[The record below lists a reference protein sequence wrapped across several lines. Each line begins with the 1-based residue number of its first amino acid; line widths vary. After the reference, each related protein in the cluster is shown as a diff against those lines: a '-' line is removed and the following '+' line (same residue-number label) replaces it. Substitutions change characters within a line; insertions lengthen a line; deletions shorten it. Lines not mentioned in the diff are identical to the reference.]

1 MSKRNRNS
9 RPPSVPKADAKS
21 PSGPKEGRQGHLLLG
36 FAVGVSVCALAVS
49 LVVVLLYAG
58 STRTAGVSAG
68 SENGRP
74 DPATRCRIVP
84 EYDRSAKKVL
94 VSLAAGDTTL
104 DLHRDVLSRLP
115 AYTEII
121 MLLPEESLESIK
133 AELANEPYAERVRT
147 VAYRPRK
154 REGVLLYLLA
164 EDSDKLTP
172 VRVESAAVQHGTSW
186 AQALFEVT
194 TGPGGRKLLLASC
207 VHKCFGAVGVGED
220 MTLAGDNVYLD
231 RLSFAGLDV
240 LRIPLAF
247 KGGNILIDEIGGRRI
262 AITGGDVLRNTR
274 TVWRSFVESDTS
286 DLKIESALRKALDVD
301 EVVVVGAPGP
311 QPTFLYH
318 MDQAVVLLPKGVAAI
333 TNIVEAPS
341 GETIGGKD
349 RQEIEQAR
357 LFLSELRLALTGL
370 EYRLVNVDTSARS
383 ILRYQHYANAIP
395 YIDAETGERTLLMP
409 VFPSSQTSF
418 EAELVKKNTATFES
432 LGYRVVHVP
441 SRAHELKGGIHCL
454 VNVIE

>member
-1 MSKRNRNS
+1 MSKRNRS
-9 RPPSVPKADAKS
+9 RQLPPVPKTDAEPAS
-21 PSGPKEGRQGHLLLG
+21 VAKEVRQRSLVLG
-36 FAVGVSVCALAVS
+36 LVAGVSVCALVVS
-49 LVVVLLYAG
+49 LVAVLLARNAVVL
-58 STRTAGVSAG
+58 SS
-68 SENGRP
+68 SQNGRSA
-74 DPATRCRIVP
+74 PATRCRIVP

-115 AYTEII
+115 GYTEIVL
-121 MLLPEESLESIK
+121 LLPEESLKSIK
-133 AELANEPYAERVRT
+133 AELEKEPYAERTRL
-147 VAYRPRK
+147 VAYRSRK
-154 REGVLLYLLA
+154 RKGVLLYILTG
-164 EDSDKLTP
+164 DSDELTP
-172 VRVESAAVQHGTSW
+172 VRVDSAAVQHGTIW
-186 AQALFEVT
+186 AQDLFEVT

-207 VHKCFGAVGVGED
+207 VHKCFGTVGSGED

-247 KGGNILIDEIGGRRI
+247 KGGNIFVDEIGGRRI

-286 DLKIESALRKALDVD
+286 DLKIKSVLRKVLDVD
-301 EVVVVGAPGP
+301 EVVVVGGPGP

-318 MDQAVVLLPKGVAAI
+318 LDQAVLLLPKGIAAI

-341 GETIGGKD
+341 EGTLGEKD
-349 RQEIEQAR
+349 RQEIEEAKR
-357 LFLSELRLALTGL
+357 FLSELRLALTGL

-383 ILRYQHYANAIP
+383 ILRYQHYVNAIP
-395 YIDAETGERTLLMP
+395 YVDAETGERTLLMP
-409 VFPSSQTSF
+409 VFPSDRTSF
-418 EAELVKKNTATFES
+418 EVELVKRNTAMFES
-432 LGYRVVHVP
+432 LEYRVIHVP
-441 SRAHELKGGIHCL
+441 SKAHELKGGIHCL